1 MSMLM
6 WRVLPRDGY
15 QCPLRYHVCTG
26 TATEVDHIVNVAKVL
41 QSGGTKAQA
50 DDMSNLAAVCS
61 PCHALKTEHER
72 CTASAASN
80 RQRAAQRR
88 KRLRLPDR
96 PHLGSWT

>member
-1 MSMLM
+1 
-6 WRVLPRDGY
+6 
-15 QCPLRYHVCTG
+15 VCTG
-26 TATEVDHIVNVAKVL
+26 TATEVDYIVNVAKVL

-72 CTASAASN
+72 SPASAASN

-88 KRLRLPDR
+88 KRLRLPER
-96 PHLGSWT
+96 PHPGSWT